1 MAYIRYKEV
10 TKHFNF
16 SKALN
21 REDMPGYI
29 KHYIPTDEKI
39 LVAYKTSRDHG
50 VFTDKKVVLFDN
62 IIILEKSKQIY
73 TIPYKSIS
81 VLDVVFGEK
90 SAELNFSL
98 DCGFPVK
105 LKFVDMKAED
115 KVRLRL
121 LYTCINRIVNGQEPL
136 KEDVERLMSDDVS
149 IKNKETL

>member
-16 SKALN
+16 SKALSK
-21 REDMPGYI
+21 EDMPGYI
-29 KHYIPTDEKI
+29 KHYIPEDENI

-62 IIILEKSKQIY
+62 VSMLGKSKQIY

-81 VLDVVFGEK
+81 VLDVVFGERN
-90 SAELNFSL
+90 AELNFSL
-98 DCGFPVK
+98 DCAFPVK

-136 KEDVERLMSDDVS
+136 KEDVKRLTSDDVS
-149 IKNKETL
+149 FKK